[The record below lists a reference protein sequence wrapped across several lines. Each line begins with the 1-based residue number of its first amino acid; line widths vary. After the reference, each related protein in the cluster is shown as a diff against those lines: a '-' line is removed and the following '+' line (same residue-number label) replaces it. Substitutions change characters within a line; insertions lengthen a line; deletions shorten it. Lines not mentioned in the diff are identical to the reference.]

1 MTKSYSSYMKIFS
14 PLYEKC
20 LRWAA
25 HRHATYYLGIMSVAE
40 SVFFPIPVDVM
51 LAPMAMARREKA
63 WFYATLCT
71 LTSVVG
77 GLIGYLLGYWAFD
90 SLVYP
95 FLEGA
100 GYLDKYHSVVNWF
113 KAYGIWVVFLAG
125 FSPLPYKLF
134 TLSAGALH
142 MALIPF
148 LIASMIGRAAR
159 FYLVAGIMYFG
170 GEAIDR
176 KLKQTID
183 WLGWLVIFLAVVGYL
198 VYKYS

>member
-1 MTKSYSSYMKIFS
+1 MKIFS

-40 SVFFPIPVDVM
+40 SIFFPIPVDVM
-51 LAPMAMARREKA
+51 LAPMALARRDKA
-63 WFYATLCT
+63 WYYATLCT

-90 SLVYP
+90 SLVHP
-95 FLEGA
+95 ILESA
-100 GYLDKYHSVVNWF
+100 GYLGKYQEVVEWF
-113 KAYGIWVVFLAG
+113 EKYGVWVVFLAG

-148 LIASMIGRAAR
+148 LVASIIGRAAR

-170 GEAIDR
+170 GEALDR

-183 WLGWLVIFLAVVGYL
+183 WLGWLVIFLAVIGYL
-198 VYKYS
+198 IYKYS

>member
-1 MTKSYSSYMKIFS
+1 MKIFS
-14 PLYEKC
+14 PLYDKC

-40 SVFFPIPVDVM
+40 SIFFPIPVDVM
-51 LAPMAMARREKA
+51 LAPMALARRDKA
-63 WFYATLCT
+63 WYYATLCT

-77 GLIGYLLGYWAFD
+77 GFIGYLLGYWAFD
-90 SLVYP
+90 SLVHP
-95 FLEGA
+95 ILESA
-100 GYLDKYHSVVNWF
+100 GYLGKYQEVVEWF
-113 KAYGIWVVFLAG
+113 EKYGVWVVFLAG

-148 LIASMIGRAAR
+148 LVASIIGRAAR

-170 GEAIDR
+170 GEALDR

-183 WLGWLVIFLAVVGYL
+183 WLGWLVIFLAVIGYL
-198 VYKYS
+198 IYKYS